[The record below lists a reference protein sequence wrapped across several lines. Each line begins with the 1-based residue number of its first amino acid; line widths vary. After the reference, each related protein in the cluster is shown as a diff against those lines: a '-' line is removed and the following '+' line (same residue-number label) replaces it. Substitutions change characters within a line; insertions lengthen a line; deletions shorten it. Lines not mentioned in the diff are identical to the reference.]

1 MKKIRLND
9 GTAVYC
15 IKINEAIVLQQHIY
29 GYLKNCTQFEEGD
42 TIIDV
47 GANIGLLGL
56 TLSKKYKNIK
66 IHAFEPMPEIFS
78 VLKKNVKI
86 SSNNDYKV
94 HPVGI
99 SNKKQDL
106 VFTYYPNSPA
116 LSTSNPGIWN
126 DHKKKFFSAVKGNLL
141 NFRKKKWWI
150 NLIPFFLVPLIA
162 KFLRFNSVT
171 IKRPVI
177 RLADFIK
184 ENNISNIKLL
194 KIDCEGEEINVL
206 KGLNE
211 ENFKTIDQII
221 MEVFDINNNIN
232 VAIEILKK
240 NKFRKIK
247 VEEEKGFEESNLVNI
262 IASKT

>member
-9 GTAVYC
+9 GTAIYC
-15 IKINEAIVLQQHIY
+15 IKRNEAFVLQQHIY
-29 GYLKNCTQFEEGD
+29 GYLKNCSEFKESD

-66 IHAFEPMPEIFS
+66 IHAFEPMPDIFS
-78 VLKKNVKI
+78 VLKKNVQV
-86 SSNNDYKV
+86 STNSNYKV
-94 HPVGI
+94 YPVGI
-99 SNKKQDL
+99 SNKNKDL

-116 LSTSNPGIWN
+116 LSTSNPEIWN
-126 DHKKKFFSAVKGNLL
+126 SNKLKFFSAVKGNLL

-150 NLIPFFLVPLIA
+150 NLIPFYLVPLIA
-162 KFLRFNSVT
+162 KFLTFNSVE

-177 RLADFIK
+177 RLGDFIK

-194 KIDCEGEEINVL
+194 KIDCEGEEVNVL

-211 ENFKTIDQII
+211 ENFKNIDQII

-240 NKFRKIK
+240 NKFKQIKI
-247 VEEEKGFEESNLVNI
+247 EEEKGFEESNLVNI

>member
-9 GTAVYC
+9 GTAIYC
-15 IKINEAIVLQQHIY
+15 IKRNEAFVLQQHIY
-29 GYLKNCTQFEEGD
+29 GYLKNCSEFKESD

-66 IHAFEPMPEIFS
+66 IHAFEPMPDIFS
-78 VLKKNVKI
+78 VLKKNVQV
-86 SSNNDYKV
+86 STNSNYKV
-94 HPVGI
+94 YPIGI
-99 SNKKQDL
+99 SNKNKDL

-116 LSTSNPGIWN
+116 LSTSNPEIWN
-126 DHKKKFFSAVKGNLL
+126 SNKLKFFSAVKGNLL

-162 KFLRFNSVT
+162 KFLTFNSIE

-177 RLADFIK
+177 RLGDFIK

-194 KIDCEGEEINVL
+194 KIDCEGEEVNVL

-211 ENFKTIDQII
+211 ENFKNIDQII

-240 NKFRKIK
+240 NKFKQIKI
-247 VEEEKGFEESNLVNI
+247 EEEKGFEESNLVNI

>member
-9 GTAVYC
+9 GTAIYC
-15 IKINEAIVLQQHIY
+15 IKRNEAFVLQQHIY
-29 GYLKNCTQFEEGD
+29 GYLKNCAQFGEGD

-47 GANIGLLGL
+47 GANIGLLGII
-56 TLSKKYKNIK
+56 LSKKYKNIK
-66 IHAFEPMPEIFS
+66 IHAFEPVPNIFS
-78 VLKKNVKI
+78 VLNKNVQV
-86 SSNNDYKV
+86 SSNINYKV
-94 HPVGI
+94 YPIGI
-99 SNKKQDL
+99 SNSKKDL

-116 LSTSNPGIWN
+116 LSTSNPEIWD

-150 NLIPFFLVPLIA
+150 KLIPFFLVPLIA
-162 KFLRFNSVT
+162 KFLRFNSVK

-177 RLADFIK
+177 KLADFIK

-221 MEVFDINNNIN
+221 MEVFDISNSIN

-247 VEEEKGFEESNLVNI
+247 IEKENGFEESNLVNI
-262 IASKT
+262 VASKT

>member
-9 GTAVYC
+9 GTAIYC
-15 IKINEAIVLQQHIY
+15 IKRNEAFVLQQHIY
-29 GYLKNCTQFEEGD
+29 GYLKNCAQFEDGD

-66 IHAFEPMPEIFS
+66 IHAFEPMPNIFS
-78 VLKKNVKI
+78 VLQKNVQV
-86 SSNNDYKV
+86 SSNINYKV
-94 HPVGI
+94 YPIGI
-99 SNKKQDL
+99 SNKKKDL

-116 LSTSNPGIWN
+116 LSTSNPEIWN

-141 NFRKKKWWI
+141 NFKKKWWI

-162 KFLRFNSVT
+162 KFLTHNSVK

-194 KIDCEGEEINVL
+194 KIDCEGEEINVI